1 MLQNAPAFDV
11 KNVPGLGQAPDSWDI
26 SIRKY
31 WSGGGTSSGTSNT
44 PEPVGTAVTDTT
56 PTATGGSGTGLSTA
70 TPDTGTGSALSTS
83 TPSVPVTGNGGMP
96 GQGATS
102 IQGVALASQVIGAK
116 VTIGMQAV
124 VVPSTGTGSSSGT
137 IDDLLVNDAGT
148 ILYIVLRTNLSG
160 GQTLIPVPLK
170 FLQLD
175 SDNAFVLNVDPAM
188 LQSAPSFSNGQL
200 PDMSTSG
207 WDSEFNS
214 FWQSNSGSGAANPTA
229 TP

>member
-1 MLQNAPAFDV
+1 
-11 KNVPGLGQAPDSWDI
+11 
-26 SIRKY
+26 
-31 WSGGGTSSGTSNT
+31 
-44 PEPVGTAVTDTT
+44 
-56 PTATGGSGTGLSTA
+56 
-70 TPDTGTGSALSTS
+70 
-83 TPSVPVTGNGGMP
+83 
-96 GQGATS
+96 
-102 IQGVALASQVIGAK
+102 VIGAK

-124 VVPSTGTGSSSGT
+124 VVPSTGPGSSSATSTPSTGGTTSSTATPSAGGTGLATSTPSTGSATSTPSAGSGSSTNATVTGT

-188 LQSAPSFSNGQL
+188 LQNAPSFLNSQF

-214 FWQSNSGSGAANPTA
+214 FWQSNSGSEAANPTA